1 MEEQEKEQITN
12 KVTNKDVYKHYFASI
27 LIYGIILLFIIFC
40 PVLNESIENE
50 VLNYTTFFI
59 LYYIAYAVFALPL
72 YLWLKPESILTSRN
86 VAICNYFKRQFR
98 KDMTLQQWLTHI
110 EPKKVEKQA
119 FMILFM
125 KTFFGVYC
133 VNILCN
139 KYLPALDYDIAFLKE
154 MLRLAINYSAAS
166 GFLAALWQFIDD
178 TSDMW
183 VTIMLMITNIIFA
196 FSYLTELDLFKNKIK
211 SIDTTPLGVITCII
225 CYYPV
230 IILTNQIIPKY
241 NDELIPVDN
250 FGLRIL
256 LNILVVV
263 VNFGALLAIARL
275 GTKAGNLTNRG
286 IETRFPY
293 SIIRHPNYS
302 MQICY
307 IILTSLPI
315 LLLSGYS
322 ILWKAIMLVGILS
335 WIGIY
340 YLRAIT
346 EERHLIKD
354 IAYREYAKRVKYR
367 FIPKVF

>member
-1 MEEQEKEQITN
+1 MEEQEQVQN
-12 KVTNKDVYKHYFASI
+12 KVTNKDVYKHYFSSM
-27 LIYGIILLFIIFC
+27 LVYGIILLFIIFC

-50 VLNYTTFFI
+50 FFNYTTFFI
-59 LYYIAYAVFALPL
+59 LYYIAYGIFSLPI
-72 YLWLKPESILTSRN
+72 YLWLKPEALLTSRN
-86 VAICNYFKRQFR
+86 VAILTYFKRQFR

-133 VNILCN
+133 VNVLCN
-139 KYLPALDYDIAFLKE
+139 KYLPGLDYDIAFLKE
-154 MLRLAINYSAAS
+154 MFGLAINYSNAS
-166 GFLAALWQFIDD
+166 GFLPALWQFIDD

-183 VTIMLMITNIIFA
+183 ITIMLMLTNLIFA
-196 FSYLTELDLFKNKIK
+196 VSYLTELDLFKNKIQ
-211 SIDTTPLGVITCII
+211 SIDTTPLGVISCII

-230 IILTNQIIPKY
+230 ILLTNQIIPQH
-241 NDELIPVDN
+241 NEELIPVEN
-250 FGLRIL
+250 LGLRIF
-256 LNILVVV
+256 LNILTVL
-263 VNFGALLAIARL
+263 VNFGALLAVARL
-275 GTKAGNLTNRG
+275 GTKSGNLTNRG

-293 SIIRHPNYS
+293 SVIRHPNYS

-307 IILTSLPI
+307 IILTSIPV

-322 ILWKAIMLVGILS
+322 LLWKAIIIVGIIA

-354 IAYREYAKRVKYR
+354 TAYREYAKVVKYR

>member
-1 MEEQEKEQITN
+1 MEEQVQVQN
-12 KVTNKDVYKHYFASI
+12 VVTNKDVFRHYFSSM
-27 LIYGIILLFIIFC
+27 LIYGAILLFIIFC
-40 PVLNESIENE
+40 PILNSSVENDIF
-50 VLNYTTFFI
+50 NYTTFFI
-59 LYYIAYAVFALPL
+59 LYYIAYGIFSLPL
-72 YLWLKPESILTSRN
+72 YLWLKPESLLTSRN
-86 VAICNYFKRQFR
+86 VAILNYFKRQFR
-98 KDMTLQQWLTHI
+98 KDLTLQQWLIHI
-110 EPKKVEKQA
+110 EPEKDEKQA

-133 VNILCN
+133 VNVLCN
-139 KYLPALDYDIAFLKE
+139 KYLPGLDYDINFLKE
-154 MLRLAINYSAAS
+154 MFGLALNYGNSS

-183 VTIMLMITNIIFA
+183 ITIMLMLTNLIFA
-196 FSYLTELDLFKNKIK
+196 VSYLTELNLFRNKIK
-211 SIDTTPLGVITCII
+211 SVDTTPLGVISCII

-230 IILTNQIIPKY
+230 ILLTNQIIPQH
-241 NDELIPVDN
+241 NEELIPVDN
-250 FGLRIL
+250 LGLRIF
-256 LNILVVV
+256 LNILAVL
-263 VNFGALLAIARL
+263 VNFGALLSVARL
-275 GTKAGNLTNRG
+275 GTKSGNLTNRG

-307 IILTSLPI
+307 III
-315 LLLSGYS
+315 AS
-322 ILWKAIMLVGILS
+322 IPVFLIPDYTVLWKILMAAGIVI

-354 IAYREYAKRVKYR
+354 EAYQEYTQKVKYR